1 MDVQNALGWPAV
13 NAAQTVA
20 SPPAPQPQTT
30 AAAAGAAAASPAPPP
45 PAAAK
50 AVSAAALAQAADT
63 LQKQISQNAPSIAL
77 SAGLDPDGQHPG
89 QLLVELKDKLTQ
101 QVFVRYYIPA
111 EQVMKAAAQEA
122 GQPMPPGSLL
132 QEKA

>member
-13 NAAQTVA
+13 NAAQTGTP
-20 SPPAPQPQTT
+20 PPAPRPQTT
-30 AAAAGAAAASPAPPP
+30 AADATAVAAPAVPP